1 MIGMDR
7 PTGRSIEGDAH
18 LAQSILDILTTPK
31 GTLVMLRDYGS
42 DLPAVIDQPLKGET
56 LIDAYQASAEA
67 IALWEPRIELGRV
80 QVIEARAGYAEL
92 ELTDTDGNVIPLL
105 VTMNGEASS

>member
-7 PTGRSIEGDAH
+7 QTGRSIEGDAH

-42 DLPAVIDQPLKGET
+42 DLPAVIDQPLNGET
-56 LIDAYQASAEA
+56 LIDAFQATAEA

-92 ELTDTDGNVIPLL
+92 ELTDTDGKVISLP
-105 VTMNGEASS
+105 VDVGGEATS